1 MKKGLQERR
10 KSTETRDSDSLLE
23 SVRGKNRKV
32 KRRKIILES
41 KKVRPTISAGR
52 AVSIRNAFWAHY
64 KKLTESDL
72 IIEMNFELGEC
83 WGNYRNVGIF

>member
-10 KSTETRDSDSLLE
+10 KSTETRDSRLLE
-23 SVRGKNRKV
+23 SVGGKNRKV

-52 AVSIRNAFWAHY
+52 TVSIRNAFWARY

>member
-10 KSTETRDSDSLLE
+10 KSTETRDSRLLE